1 MSGNRVKSQELRVKN
16 DTALGGRSFRGEKV
30 WVVLVACVLVIVP
43 FHAFLTVWA
52 STVLGHYTL
61 LRLWPECGMLLL
73 SMWFFASRQFAR
85 VWQDLNKFHLGWPIL
100 LYLVLAILYFGAA
113 VVHAKVGL
121 QAAGYGLLLATRP
134 VVWFVLVYTVASRS
148 VWLKQHWQSLILIP
162 LMLVVLFALLQFFVL
177 PADFLKHFGYIKD
190 VTIAPAQTIN
200 QDTSTMRAQSFLRGP
215 NPLGAY
221 VVLGIGLVYA
231 SGISRARK
239 WGLLVASFGAL
250 FISFS
255 RSAWLGLVVV
265 AMAWFAVR
273 RGIYRGGKQIL
284 AVLAGF
290 LLVLFVLLGLLQV
303 NEGAKTALLHVND
316 NSTAQ
321 QTSNEGRL
329 SALRSGASDVLRE
342 PLGRGP
348 GTAGPASVYNY
359 SGGQRNSEN
368 YFLGI
373 GQEFGWLGLGLF
385 VLICYRLAGTLYRQK
400 DPFAHAIFA
409 IFVGLSFINLLSYAW
424 SDSTLAYT
432 WWGIAAVALAPFGG
446 VRVSARKHVKAQKYE
461 H

>member
-1 MSGNRVKSQELRVKN
+1 M
-16 DTALGGRSFRGEKV
+16 
-30 WVVLVACVLVIVP
+30 VLVACVLVIVP

-148 VWLKQHWQSLILIP
+148 VWLKQHWQSLIFVP

-221 VVLGIGLVYA
+221 LVLGIGLAYLVFRTYKAA
-231 SGISRARK
+231 S
-239 WGLLVASFGAL
+239 LLILAALGAL
-250 FISFS
+250 FVSFS
-255 RSAWLGLVVV
+255 RSAWLGLIVAVV
-265 AMAWFAVR
+265 AGVGTRYGFTVARKQVFGALFAF
-273 RGIYRGGKQIL
+273 L
-284 AVLAGF
+284 ALLLVLAG
-290 LLVLFVLLGLLQV
+290 LLQH
-303 NEGAKTALLHVND
+303 NEGAKNALLHVND
-316 NSTAQ
+316 QSTAA
-321 QTSNEGRL
+321 QTSNEDRL
-329 SALRSGASDVLRE
+329 SALKTGLREVAHE
-342 PLGRGP
+342 PLGRGL
-348 GTAGPASVYNY
+348 GTAGPASVYAKN
-359 SGGQRNSEN
+359 GVVRNSEN

-373 GQEFGWLGLGLF
+373 GQELGWFGLGLF
-385 VLICYRLAGTLYRQK
+385 VLICYRLAMLLYSRK
-400 DPFAHAIFA
+400 EAFPHMLFAVFA
-409 IFVGLSFINLLSYAW
+409 GLILVNMLSYAW
-424 SDSTLAYT
+424 ADVTITYL
-432 WWGIAAVALAPFGG
+432 WWGLAAIALASPKLDP
-446 VRVSARKHVKAQKYE
+446 ARSRTHEPKNA
-461 H
+461 

>member
-30 WVVLVACVLVIVP
+30 WVVLVACVLVVVP

-134 VVWFVLVYTVASRS
+134 VVWFVLVYAVASRS

-200 QDTSTMRAQSFLRGP
+200 QDTSTRRAQSFLRGP

-221 VVLGIGLVYA
+221 LVLGIGLAYLVFRTYKAA
-231 SGISRARK
+231 S
-239 WGLLVASFGAL
+239 LLILAALGAL
-250 FISFS
+250 FVSFS
-255 RSAWLGLVVV
+255 RSAWLGLIVAVV
-265 AMAWFAVR
+265 AGVGTRYGFTVARKQVFAALFAF
-273 RGIYRGGKQIL
+273 L
-284 AVLAGF
+284 ALLLVLAG
-290 LLVLFVLLGLLQV
+290 LLQH
-303 NEGAKTALLHVND
+303 NEGAKNALLHVND
-316 NSTAQ
+316 QSTAA
-321 QTSNEGRL
+321 QTSNEDRL
-329 SALRSGASDVLRE
+329 SALKTGLREVAHE
-342 PLGRGP
+342 PLGRGL
-348 GTAGPASVYNY
+348 GTAGPASVYAKN
-359 SGGQRNSEN
+359 GVVRNSEN

-373 GQEFGWLGLGLF
+373 GQELGWFGLGLF
-385 VLICYRLAGTLYRQK
+385 VLICYRLAMLLYSRK
-400 DPFAHAIFA
+400 EAFPHMLFAVFA
-409 IFVGLSFINLLSYAW
+409 GLILVNMLSYAW
-424 SDSTLAYT
+424 ADVTITYL
-432 WWGIAAVALAPFGG
+432 WWGLAAIALASPKLDP
-446 VRVSARKHVKAQKYE
+446 ARSRTHEPKNA
-461 H
+461 